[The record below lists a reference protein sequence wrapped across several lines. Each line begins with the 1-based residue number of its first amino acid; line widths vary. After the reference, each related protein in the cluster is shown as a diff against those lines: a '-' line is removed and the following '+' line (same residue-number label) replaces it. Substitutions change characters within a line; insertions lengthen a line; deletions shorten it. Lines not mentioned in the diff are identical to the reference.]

1 MQHQAITLTNDDI
14 VDWILMN
21 KDIVVFMIEN
31 AFENV
36 GKNGYFDGLVQDAS
50 ISSALAMEILQ
61 SCTKPLILSWPQ
73 YVDHTPH
80 DRLGEQNSPLHEHS

>member
-1 MQHQAITLTNDDI
+1 MQHQAITLTNYDI

-36 GKNGYFDGLVQDAS
+36 GKMV
-50 ISSALAMEILQ
+50 ILM
-61 SCTKPLILSWPQ
+61 
-73 YVDHTPH
+73 V
-80 DRLGEQNSPLHEHS
+80 